1 MDDVDTTYNIVT
13 RNNPTTHNNVMD
25 EIVIIINI
33 DTRNNR
39 NILELYRAMLLLP
52 LVFILETTSIVDDCQ
67 IPLLLLPLILLLQT
81 TVRM

>member
-1 MDDVDTTYNIVT
+1 
-13 RNNPTTHNNVMD
+13 
-25 EIVIIINI
+25 
-33 DTRNNR
+33 
-39 NILELYRAMLLLP
+39 MLLLP